1 MSRPQLD
8 MIKSAVAPNKPFF
21 LDDIEIG
28 TQADRPAGEG
38 WVFVE
43 FLIHERATRWT
54 RRRPIQPPS
63 KE

>member
-8 MIKSAVAPNKPFF
+8 MIELAVAPNKPFF

-38 WVFVE
+38 SGLCRIPYSRTCNALDE
-43 FLIHERATRWT
+43 ASSDPAT
-54 RRRPIQPPS
+54 I
-63 KE
+63 